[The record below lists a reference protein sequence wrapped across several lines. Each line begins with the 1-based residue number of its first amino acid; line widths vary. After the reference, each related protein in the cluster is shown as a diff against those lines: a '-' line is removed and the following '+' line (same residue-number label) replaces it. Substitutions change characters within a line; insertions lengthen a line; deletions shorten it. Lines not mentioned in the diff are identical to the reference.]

1 MNKFARFNTSRFV
14 ALKNR
19 ASALKG
25 TAVAGLIW
33 ASATAAQ
40 AGETDTAV
48 AAVKAEITSYGV
60 LLLGVCIAIWGIRK
74 GISMWGG
81 R

>member
-1 MNKFARFNTSRFV
+1 MITLNN
-14 ALKNR
+14 LKNR
-19 ASALKG
+19 ATSLQAA
-25 TAVAGLIW
+25 AVAGLLL